1 MVLISSRRKRS
12 PMIND
17 DQAKKALDE
26 LGLNAEEAK
35 DVADITAMLLE
46 LAYDGWS
53 EERKKTLCQQK
64 TR

>member
-1 MVLISSRRKRS
+1 
-12 PMIND
+12 MIND